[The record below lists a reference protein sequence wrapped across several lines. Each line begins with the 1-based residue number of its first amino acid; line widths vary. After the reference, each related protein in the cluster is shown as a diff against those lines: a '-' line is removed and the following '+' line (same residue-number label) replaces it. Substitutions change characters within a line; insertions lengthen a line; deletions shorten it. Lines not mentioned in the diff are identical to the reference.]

1 MRSKSVLEGPQRK
14 ISQIEHIDGRLFIRL
29 QNRPRHKLLDL
40 VITEQKNDLKLSGIL
55 PLGEDDHERMSP
67 TLHLEPSKTVVICR
81 RNCSKVNMVEIVSAT
96 EGLDRE

>member
-1 MRSKSVLEGPQRK
+1 MSTSTGVCSSGFRT
-14 ISQIEHIDGRLFIRL
+14 GRDT
-29 QNRPRHKLLDL
+29 KLLDL

-55 PLGEDDHERMSP
+55 PLGEDDHERMSS

-81 RNCSKVNMVEIVSAT
+81 RNCSRVNMVEIVSAT